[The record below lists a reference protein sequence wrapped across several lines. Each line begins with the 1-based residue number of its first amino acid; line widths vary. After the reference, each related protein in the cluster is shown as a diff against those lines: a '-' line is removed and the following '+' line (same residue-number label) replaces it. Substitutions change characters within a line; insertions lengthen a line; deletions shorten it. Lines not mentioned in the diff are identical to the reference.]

1 MELVDERASAR
12 QDPSK
17 DQSLIWRFGRPITA
31 RLKGDRRRQVEEDG
45 AEVDTIIGSDP
56 PLHREDWHRL
66 KGWYQAAVNHTPP
79 PALVTLERIT
89 SERVNLYSYI
99 TPLGENIPISVEPF
113 LVDDSVPTEEEID
126 WAVPRLRNNGSG
138 VPSGM
143 RAEHLKWWL
152 AVARNNER
160 EEAVVEQEFRR
171 KGGQQQYPKG
181 RGGGEGPEDSTEKT
195 PTEASNWE
203 RVVDLV
209 QTAFREGRLAEES
222 MW

>member
-1 MELVDERASAR
+1 M
-12 QDPSK
+12 
-17 DQSLIWRFGRPITA
+17 
-31 RLKGDRRRQVEEDG
+31 
-45 AEVDTIIGSDP
+45 DTILGSDP

-138 VPSGM
+138 GPSGM

-160 EEAVVEQEFRR
+160 EEAVVEQESRR
-171 KGGQQQYPKG
+171 KGDNSSTQKDWGGARGRRRARIRRLQRLPIGRGWWTLFRRRSG
-181 RGGGEGPEDSTEKT
+181 RGGLRRSPC
-195 PTEASNWE
+195 
-203 RVVDLV
+203 
-209 QTAFREGRLAEES
+209 GRRWS
-222 MW
+222 